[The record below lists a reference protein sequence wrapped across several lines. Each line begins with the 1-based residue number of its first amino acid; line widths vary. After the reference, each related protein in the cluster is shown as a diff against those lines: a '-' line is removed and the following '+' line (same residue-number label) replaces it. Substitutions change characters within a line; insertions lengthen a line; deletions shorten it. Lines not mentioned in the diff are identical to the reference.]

1 MKISA
6 RLAGTSDLARFD
18 PVRLIERLRTD
29 IERELQASLPSDR
42 AHDADA
48 RRAAL
53 ELALARLRRRLG

>member
-18 PVRLIERLRTD
+18 TTRLAERLSAE
-29 IERELQASLPSDR
+29 IERELQATLPSDR
-42 AHDADA
+42 ALDAQA

-53 ELALARLRRRLG
+53 EHALQRLKA

>member
-18 PVRLIERLRTD
+18 TARLAQRLSAEL
-29 IERELQASLPSDR
+29 ERELQATLPSDR
-42 AHDADA
+42 AHDAQA